1 MRKIITTKRFSI
13 VLDSVFLF
21 RGWCNYAFI
30 LCNNVIIPHWVKL
43 LDQNWNFR
51 NTWWTFIMLS
61 RELSLHNFKIN
72 ICIGLY
78 NTYVAQFY
86 TWNNKEHNRNG
97 KTLYS
102 IRHTLRS
109 LSINKISKGHFSGG
123 SLLNVHTMILSQY
136 YFNWIFLPLIVSPIY
151 FFCNIFKCRF
161 SIYSLSLI
169 FHTLLFIYFL
179 TSLFYSHF
187 GFWHLFNI
195 IQNCVWRV

>member
-1 MRKIITTKRFSI
+1 MYLNYEKNNNNKKIFHCFGFS
-13 VLDSVFLF
+13 FLF

-72 ICIGLY
+72 ICFGLY

-109 LSINKISKGHFSGG
+109 LSINKISKGHFRVGVY
-123 SLLNVHTMILSQY
+123 LMYILWY
-136 YFNWIFLPLIVSPIY
+136 CP
-151 FFCNIFKCRF
+151 
-161 SIYSLSLI
+161 
-169 FHTLLFIYFL
+169 
-179 TSLFYSHF
+179 
-187 GFWHLFNI
+187 NI
-195 IQNCVWRV
+195 ISTVYLYL